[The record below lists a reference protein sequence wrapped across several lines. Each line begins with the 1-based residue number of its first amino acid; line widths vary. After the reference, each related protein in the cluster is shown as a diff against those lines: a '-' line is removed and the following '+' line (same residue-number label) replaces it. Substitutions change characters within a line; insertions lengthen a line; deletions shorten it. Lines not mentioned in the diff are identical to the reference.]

1 MFLADTVREI
11 AMAQFNRDDYANQP
25 NKTTQSST
33 ATNFYF
39 EKLVNPQAT
48 IWPVPSDDTRHLI
61 LYRYRQIQDVGA
73 LTNELELPSRW
84 AESITWHWALRLAF
98 EIPEVTPDR
107 RKEVQAMAASM
118 VIEVEAGETDSAPTF
133 FAPRIGVYTR

>member
-1 MFLADTVREI
+1 MS
-11 AMAQFNRDDYANQP
+11 QFNRDDYANQP
-25 NKTTQSST
+25 NKTTQSETS
-33 ATNFYF
+33 TNFYF

-48 IWPVPSDDTRHLI
+48 VWPVPKDDTRHFVLF
-61 LYRYRQIQDVGA
+61 RYRQIQDVGS

-84 AESITWHWALRLAF
+84 AESITWHWSLRLAF

-118 VIEVEAGETDSAPTF
+118 VIEVEAGETDSAPTY